1 MGGLASNLPLIV
13 MIGLQIHYA
22 ALAIFTRAALL
33 DGLSTTVFVVYR
45 QGIATLALAPIFFS
59 PKRRQ
64 SVKDSLGFRS
74 FFLMFVTALVGVTA
88 NQNAYFK
95 GLFYASSTA
104 ATAMSNLIPALTF
117 VIAAIAGFEKVDISL
132 RSTAKILGTV
142 CCVAGA
148 LTMALVKGQKLLHT
162 EFLPSIHLTGSQGD
176 DWLLGC
182 LLLLASSVFWSCWM
196 ILQAALFALLSESD
210 LQAWILQ
217 SPLQI
222 SCSLYAGIGIAVS
235 FFIQSWCISERGP
248 LYCAMFNPL
257 ATVITALIS
266 ATFLEEEVYV
276 GSLVGAVGVI
286 AGLYIV
292 LWGKAKEFAE
302 IKPEAPQSSNL
313 LDDEISSRIDLE
325 QPLLSEKLSE
335 HATEADSKV

>member
-13 MIGLQIHYA
+13 MVGLQIHYA

-45 QGIATLALAPIFFS
+45 QGIATLALAPMFFS

-148 LTMALVKGQKLLHT
+148 LTMALV
-162 EFLPSIHLTGSQGD
+162 PIASCCPDHLSSTF
-176 DWLLGC
+176 WMC
-182 LLLLASSVFWSCWM
+182 LFST
-196 ILQAALFALLSESD
+196 IQAALFALLSESD

-266 ATFLEEEVYV
+266 ATFLQEEVYV

-302 IKPEAPQSSNL
+302 IKPEAAPQSSNL
-313 LDDEISSRIDLE
+313 QDDHDISSRIDLE

-335 HATEADSKV
+335 HVTEADSKV